1 MNSKTAEKIIN
12 KIVAFIQD
20 TFREAGKNK
29 AVIGISGGLDSAVV
43 ASLLVLALGEENV
56 FGYSLPCGE
65 QHDIKD
71 AELVANKLGIRC
83 DKLNI
88 APVVDSLKKVIGYDN
103 DENISV
109 GNLMARTRMIV
120 LYDLSAFHNAL
131 VVGTSNKTELLLGY
145 FTIYGDG
152 ACALEP
158 IGHLY
163 KTEVKELAKYLK
175 IPDVIINKAPSA
187 GLWDG
192 QTDEKEL
199 CASYEEID
207 KCLKV
212 FGGFKNNNYNLLQSV
227 NPKDVNKKLFVEL
240 FNRIE
245 KNKFKS
251 ELPKILEN

>member
-1 MNSKTAEKIIN
+1 MISKTGKKITN
-12 KIVAFIQD
+12 KIVTFIQK
-20 TFREAGKNK
+20 TFKEAGRSK

-43 ASLLVLALGEENV
+43 ASLLVLALGIENV

-65 QHDIKD
+65 QKDIKD
-71 AELVANKLGIRC
+71 VELVANKLGIRY

-109 GNLMARTRMIV
+109 GNLMARTRMTV
-120 LYDLSAFHNAL
+120 LYDLSAYHNAL

-163 KTEVKELAKYLK
+163 KTEVKQLAKYLE
-175 IPDVIINKAPSA
+175 IPDVIINKTPSA

-199 CASYEEID
+199 GATYEEID
-207 KCLKV
+207 NCLD
-212 FGGFKNNNYNLLQSV
+212 FLYNDMHKSYIPDANLIMHLG
-227 NPKDVNKKLFVEL
+227 E
-240 FNRIE
+240 RIRR
-245 KNKFKS
+245 NKFKS
-251 ELPKILEN
+251 ELPKIEEKS